1 MSCGIDS
8 FIRGGLVGEGVRGA
22 GGVLAEAR
30 YLFCRFSLLCAGA
43 PPVSAECRVSQS
55 IRKYEIQDVSFNLL
69 DFPS

>member
-1 MSCGIDS
+1 M
-8 FIRGGLVGEGVRGA
+8 
-22 GGVLAEAR
+22 LAEAR

-55 IRKYEIQDVSFNLL
+55 IRKYEVQDVSFNLL